1 MKPSTILVLLLALG
15 SVAAHAAPAAPLPAD
30 RIVAVVNSEAITQL
44 ELNSRLA
51 QVERQLTSQKVQLPP
66 HDVLERQILERMI
79 VDQAQAQFAKDS
91 GIQVT
96 DIEVEAAIQRIADG
110 NRMNAR
116 EFRIALEKDGV
127 AWNKFR
133 EEMRQEMTFSRL
145 REREVESRLVVSDS
159 EVDNYLDSAA
169 HANSSQ
175 SVLLAHIILR
185 VPEQADSAKVAGI
198 RSRAEQALQ
207 QVRGG
212 EDFGRVAASY
222 SDAPDGLTG
231 GVIDWRPVDRL
242 PGPYIEAVRNL
253 KPGEISP
260 LIRTSAGFHIVK
272 LVDRRGGDQ
281 ELKSLKQTR
290 ARHILIKVNEVV
302 SDAEARRKLESLK
315 ERLDNGADFA
325 ELARVNSTDLSAPK
339 GGDLGWLYE
348 GDTVP
353 EFERA
358 MNALKVGEISAPV
371 RSPFGWHLI
380 QVQERRTEDASP
392 ERRRQVAR
400 QALRERKSD
409 EAYQDWLSQ
418 LRDRAY
424 VEYHLDDR

>member
-1 MKPSTILVLLLALG
+1 
-15 SVAAHAAPAAPLPAD
+15 
-30 RIVAVVNSEAITQL
+30 
-44 ELNSRLA
+44 
-51 QVERQLTSQKVQLPP
+51 
-66 HDVLERQILERMI
+66 
-79 VDQAQAQFAKDS
+79 
-91 GIQVT
+91 
-96 DIEVEAAIQRIADG
+96 
-110 NRMNAR
+110 MNAR

-133 EEMRQEMTFSRL
+133 EEIRQEMTFSRL

>member
-79 VDQAQAQFAKDS
+79 VDQAQVQFAKDS

-133 EEMRQEMTFSRL
+133 EEIRQEMTFSRL